1 MPRIVN
7 VIPRSLSAEARQ
19 DSEPNIAVNP
29 EDPNQ
34 IVATAFARDPGGG
47 QLAPVFVSRDG
58 GETWELR
65 LIVPGGLSTRDIT
78 VGFGTRG
85 GALYAGTLT
94 FADAKLNI
102 LRTDNPFALTPM
114 TVLVERDAEDQPWT
128 TAATTGAD
136 GGQDRVYIGHN
147 DRNPAPHT
155 ASVFSSQDAR
165 TPAAPAGFATGAV
178 ERRDTAGVDGPPVR
192 PAVHPDGTVYAA
204 FQRWVDLL
212 AEGSTFLDLNVDV
225 VVVRDDAF
233 ASGANPFSAL
243 VDPNDGTAGIRVAT
257 DRFVHFTAK
266 TGPLGQERIGADMA
280 IAVDP
285 TTSDNVWIAWCDR
298 VGGQAATDW
307 TIHVRRS
314 TDRAQTWS
322 DDLRTVTNAKNPAL
336 AVNDRGLLGFMFQQL
351 VGTGATA
358 RWVTQLEL
366 TAEAFAPPV
375 SNFILHT
382 ALFSE
387 PPRDFLPYLGDYI
400 RLVTVGEDFY
410 GVFSGSN
417 LPDMTNFPNGVTYQ
431 RNANFDTH
439 TLLGTDNVTPV
450 DISIDPFFVHHSP
463 GS

>member
-1 MPRIVN
+1 MLRIVN
-7 VIPRSLSAEARQ
+7 IIPRTLSAEARQ

-29 EDPNQ
+29 ENPNQ
-34 IVATAFARDPGGG
+34 IVATAFTRDPGNG

-58 GETWELR
+58 GSTWELR
-65 LIVPGGLSTRDIT
+65 LIVPGGMSTLDIT

-85 GALYAGTLT
+85 GALYAGILT
-94 FADAKLNI
+94 FTDAKLNI

-114 TVLVERDAEDQPWT
+114 TVLVERGQEDQPWA

-136 GGQDRVYIGHN
+136 DVQDRVYIGHN

-155 ASVFSSQDAR
+155 ASVFLSQDAR
-165 TPAAPAGFATGAV
+165 TPAPPAGFATGAV
-178 ERRDTAGVDGPPVR
+178 ERRDTAGVDAPPVR

-212 AEGSTFLDLNVDV
+212 GGSSTTFFDFIADI

-233 ASGANPFSAL
+233 AAGANPFSAL

-257 DRFVHFTAK
+257 DRFIHFTTK

-298 VGGQAATDW
+298 VGGQAGTDW

-314 TDRAQTWS
+314 TDRGQRWS
-322 DDLRTVTNAKNPAL
+322 ADLRTVTNAKNPAL

-351 VGTGATA
+351 VGSGAAA

-366 TAEAFAPPV
+366 TAAAFGNVDNAV
-375 SNFILHT
+375 LHT
-382 ALFSE
+382 ALASTPE
-387 PPRDFLPYLGDYI
+387 RRSLPYLGDYI
-400 RLVTVGEDFY
+400 RLVAVGEDFY

-417 LPDMTNFPNGVTYQ
+417 LPDMANFPNGITYQ

-450 DISIDPFFVHHSP
+450 DVSIDPFFVHHS
-463 GS
+463 SDS